1 MIEGYSE
8 FKMYDFWEKLDEMMR
23 KAFNPVQNPLK
34 DEFLFKQVEFEEK
47 KIENRARTYHT
58 DKLKHISVSRFV
70 TLGVFQSHNM
80 TVFPNGNY
88 DIPLFGTDIVIFEK
102 MLVVYCDITPYVKDK
117 ELTEKYINPIKSIHE
132 KYKNLPDEMPR
143 GREWLEEISSG
154 QGITVTSGDP
164 GHVHEAFNG
173 VIEIFN
179 LYTKYV
185 NNATPVKDE
194 NRKAQ
199 IAEGR
204 KKVIGLFTE
213 YDPGY
218 GPMKKYFGKEWTD
231 YYFHNVLFAGE

>member
-1 MIEGYSE
+1 
-8 FKMYDFWEKLDEMMR
+8 MR
-23 KAFNPVQNPLK
+23 KAFNPVANPLK
-34 DEFLFKQVEFEEK
+34 DEFLYKQVDFEGK

-58 DKLKHISVSRFV
+58 EKLKHISVSIFIV
-70 TLGVFQSHNM
+70 HGVVQSHNM
-80 TVFPNGNY
+80 TIFPNGHY
-88 DIPLFGTDIVIFEK
+88 DVPLFGTDIVIFEK
-102 MLVVYCDITPYVKDK
+102 MLVVYSDITPYLKDN
-117 ELTEKYINPIKSIHE
+117 ELTDKYINPIKPIHE

-154 QGITVTSGDP
+154 QGISVTSTEP
-164 GHVHEAFNG
+164 NNVYEAFKG
-173 VIEIFN
+173 VAEFFN
-179 LYTKYV
+179 LYVKYV

-194 NRKAQ
+194 KRKAE

-204 KKVIGLFTE
+204 KKIIGLFTE